1 VLPLLD
7 AESNLPNNKAFNLAS
22 VSWGE
27 FFILVA
33 GNNKNINNS
42 SKTTTTPPKL
52 Y

>member
-1 VLPLLD
+1 MYEGLRIFLKT
-7 AESNLPNNKAFNLAS
+7 EAS

-42 SKTTTTPPKL
+42 SKTTTTPTL